1 MIIMRGYNERYCI
14 WTNTTI
20 QCDYFKVERQ
30 GENDAIS
37 HRLTNN
43 TKSNIF
49 YFIVGKYIALYNSC
63 SRYENILILSEHSK
77 KTLFNRIKTV

>member
-1 MIIMRGYNERYCI
+1 MRGYNERYCI
-14 WTNTTI
+14 CRNSTI

-37 HRLTNN
+37 HRLANN
-43 TKSNIF
+43 INSNIV
-49 YFIVGKYIALYNSC
+49 YFIVRKYIALYNSC
-63 SRYENILILSEHSK
+63 SRYKNMLILSEHSK

>member
-1 MIIMRGYNERYCI
+1 MRGYNERYCI
-14 WTNTTI
+14 WTNSTI

-43 TKSNIF
+43 INSNIV
-49 YFIVGKYIALYNSC
+49 YFIAKKCIELYNSC
-63 SRYENILILSEHSK
+63 LRYKNIIILSEHSK

>member
-1 MIIMRGYNERYCI
+1 MRGYNERYCI

-49 YFIVGKYIALYNSC
+49 
-63 SRYENILILSEHSK
+63 IL
-77 KTLFNRIKTV
+77 